1 MVDFFR
7 DLNLFNDDDDHH
19 HSQLFLFTNNVLRT
33 MYMSSLHT
41 YITDDIRLSVNM
53 SGIIIM
59 FEPDEMMMKRVFF
72 LLLMFAH
79 KQNMQAVRS
88 IQAGSLNL
96 SAFTSYMMMMMM
108 MRKKWSDIFKVNC
121 YLYSIHSICIY
132 VRILWETNN

>member
-1 MVDFFR
+1 
-7 DLNLFNDDDDHH
+7 
-19 HSQLFLFTNNVLRT
+19 
-33 MYMSSLHT
+33 
-41 YITDDIRLSVNM
+41 M

-96 SAFTSYMMMMMM
+96 SAFTSYMMMM
-108 MRKKWSDIFKVNC
+108 RKNGWKNQKIKLHTHIHTDYNERIFVHFFFLLDKFFHCVDRQEFVT
-121 YLYSIHSICIY
+121 YKL
-132 VRILWETNN
+132 